1 MNQDKY
7 VFAQLTQFLDNN
19 KFFRIV
25 QKYNGD
31 KGIRGF
37 SCWNQML
44 MMIFGQLS
52 GRDSLRDLMVAIE
65 AHRKKSYHLGFG
77 KNIHRTTLLRANER
91 RDSRIYEEFAM
102 YLISVARR
110 KNALADFPVDVPGE
124 VYAFDSS
131 MVDVCLRV
139 FWWATYKRNSG
150 AVKLHTLYD
159 VKTHIPCM
167 VHITAAS
174 VNDVRAMDE
183 IQYEKDGFYIFDRGY
198 NDFER
203 LHKINRS
210 AAFFVVRARDN
221 LRFKRMYST
230 KTDRTTGVISDQTG
244 VFDVW
249 KSHKRYP
256 DKLRRVRYVD
266 LETGKRFVF
275 LTNNFS
281 LAATDIALLYKNRWQ
296 IELFFKWLKQ
306 HLKIT
311 SFWGHTEN
319 AVKTQVYCAMITY
332 CMISIVAS
340 DLKIDRSTYE
350 ILQIVGISLLD
361 KTPVKELLTNTDYKN
376 VKEPVCNLLLFN

>member
-25 QKYNGD
+25 QKHNGD
-31 KGIRGF
+31 KRIRGF

-44 MMIFGQLS
+44 MMIFGQLT
-52 GRDSLRDLMVAIE
+52 GRDSLRDLMVAVE
-65 AHRKKSYHLGFG
+65 AHHKKSYHLGFG

-102 YLISVARR
+102 YLIGVARR
-110 KNALADFPVDVPGE
+110 KNALAEFPVDVPGE

-174 VNDVRAMDE
+174 VHDVRAMDE
-183 IQYEKDGFYIFDRGY
+183 IPYEKDGFYIFDRGY

-203 LHKINRS
+203 LYRINRME
-210 AAFFVVRARDN
+210 AFFVVRACDN
-221 LRFKRMYST
+221 LRFRRMYST
-230 KTDRTTGVISDQTG
+230 KTDRATGVISDQIG
-244 VFDVW
+244 VFEVW
-249 KSHKRYP
+249 RSRKRYP
-256 DKLRRVRYVD
+256 DKLRKVKYID

-319 AVKTQVYCAMITY
+319 AVKTQLYCAVIAY
-332 CMISIVAS
+332 CLISIVAS

-361 KTPVKELLTNTDYKN
+361 KTPVKQLLTNTDYKN
-376 VKEPVCNLLLFN
+376 IKEPDTNLLLFN